1 MIEEQDFQ
9 EFLEDPRHLREF
21 YIENGIVLIR
31 NLFDQK
37 TTDQPKEDVIRLFDN
52 KAVVEDFDESYQNL
66 WNKKKSTAHHSQT
79 LARDLPSFLS
89 LISNPKLIQ
98 VIRNLLQA
106 NSVIC
111 PFDWCIFRIDGPS
124 TKISKFDWHQDYSYN
139 VISTQAITFWI
150 ALSDVTTE
158 MGLLNIVPKSN
169 NEILKVKISNE
180 QVLNN
185 PNRITLDVTEST
197 QEEWT
202 KNAIT
207 APPMKQGDVLL
218 FNSLLV
224 HSSGNN
230 STNKYRWVANG
241 RYTSTSA
248 KDFIDRDYH
257 MARVKYPFY
266 FENAHPELTSEF

>member
-1 MIEEQDFQ
+1 MNFDKNKAKPIIKKFPFSATPSGYFGNKIEVSMIEEQVFQ

-37 TTDQPKEDVIRLFDN
+37 TTDKPKEDVIRLFDN

-124 TKISKFDWHQDYSYN
+124 TKISKFIIRLFLQCN
-139 VISTQAITFWI
+139 TTQAITF
-150 ALSDVTTE
+150 
-158 MGLLNIVPKSN
+158 GLLF
-169 NEILKVKISNE
+169 
-180 QVLNN
+180 Q
-185 PNRITLDVTEST
+185 
-197 QEEWT
+197 
-202 KNAIT
+202 
-207 APPMKQGDVLL
+207 M
-218 FNSLLV
+218 
-224 HSSGNN
+224 
-230 STNKYRWVANG
+230 
-241 RYTSTSA
+241 
-248 KDFIDRDYH
+248 
-257 MARVKYPFY
+257 
-266 FENAHPELTSEF
+266 